1 MPLCIRYLILLIQ
14 VSSTVAVV
22 EYLLEINA
30 NEDDLT
36 PLWREK
42 LAYERILFFRITLSF
57 PNLTNLYTIKSI
69 DLQNYHPI
77 IFDRRAHA

>member
-42 LAYERILFFRITLSF
+42 LAYERILFLE
-57 PNLTNLYTIKSI
+57 
-69 DLQNYHPI
+69 
-77 IFDRRAHA
+77 